1 MYHLYNNSEAT
12 DSQLKTTVPITSE
25 TFQYSLQH
33 CTTIVHNNLSHTI
46 PTSYNSLVFIFHH
59 PLLNQTFSKSE
70 GPCSNVRATVRPISR
85 FETYN
90 YGSWCLSRA
99 LRAGGVCNTKR
110 SLTGCH
116 RITRRI
122 EGLQGTGEQ
131 WGVTF
136 IMRGSSFLPAELR
149 VKRSPSYLAYIAAE
163 IC

>member
-110 SLTGCH
+110 SILNGMSQDYAQDRRSTRHGGAMGCNVH
-116 RITRRI
+116 YA
-122 EGLQGTGEQ
+122 
-131 WGVTF
+131 WVVV
-136 IMRGSSFLPAELR
+136 SACR
-149 VKRSPSYLAYIAAE
+149 VKGE
-163 IC
+163 T